1 MIGLLI
7 IGFYWLKKDSADGR
21 LLIWRCGL
29 EMVKDAPWTGHGS
42 GSFEAKYMDYQ
53 ADYFKEYGSQNRYA
67 MLADNV
73 KQPFNEYL
81 GILINFGI
89 VGLAL
94 LLGIVGALV
103 YCYRQNPTQEK
114 KIALYALLSIGV
126 FSFFSY
132 PFTYP
137 FTWMVTFLAVL
148 MLTADY
154 LKRIKI
160 GTWGRN
166 IIYSAALMG
175 FFWGQVRLGARTQS
189 ERSWQEASELAFCRS
204 YDEALP
210 YYVSLKHRFE
220 DNPYFLYNYAA
231 VFTEAKEYEKALKV
245 ALECR
250 KYWAD
255 YDLELLLGDIYREK
269 KDYKQAEEY
278 YMSASYM
285 CPSRFLPL
293 YQLYE
298 LYKCIGNTEKASE
311 LAKILLEKPAKV
323 NSMLIKRIKYQL
335 KKECEPLIL

>member
-1 MIGLLI
+1 
-7 IGFYWLKKDSADGR
+7 
-21 LLIWRCGL
+21 
-29 EMVKDAPWTGHGS
+29 
-42 GSFEAKYMDYQ
+42 
-53 ADYFKEYGSQNRYA
+53 
-67 MLADNV
+67 
-73 KQPFNEYL
+73 
-81 GILINFGI
+81 
-89 VGLAL
+89 
-94 LLGIVGALV
+94 
-103 YCYRQNPTQEK
+103 
-114 KIALYALLSIGV
+114 
-126 FSFFSY
+126 
-132 PFTYP
+132 
-137 FTWMVTFLAVL
+137 
-148 MLTADY
+148 
-154 LKRIKI
+154 
-160 GTWGRN
+160 
-166 IIYSAALMG
+166 MG

-189 ERSWQEASELAFCRS
+189 ERSWQEASELALCHS

-335 KKECEPLIL
+335 KKECELLIL

>member
-1 MIGLLI
+1 MG
-7 IGFYWLKKDSADGR
+7 
-21 LLIWRCGL
+21 
-29 EMVKDAPWTGHGS
+29 V
-42 GSFEAKYMDYQ
+42 
-53 ADYFKEYGSQNRYA
+53 
-67 MLADNV
+67 
-73 KQPFNEYL
+73 
-81 GILINFGI
+81 LINFGI

-137 FTWMVTFLAVL
+137 FTWMVTSLAVL

-166 IIYSAALMG
+166 IMYSAVLMG
-175 FFWGQVRLGARTQS
+175 FFLGQVRLGARTQS
-189 ERSWQEASELAFCRS
+189 ERSWQEASVLALCHS

-323 NSMLIKRIKYQL
+323 NSALIKRIRYMV
-335 KKECEPLIL
+335 KKDGLINSVRR

>member
-1 MIGLLI
+1 
-7 IGFYWLKKDSADGR
+7 
-21 LLIWRCGL
+21 
-29 EMVKDAPWTGHGS
+29 
-42 GSFEAKYMDYQ
+42 
-53 ADYFKEYGSQNRYA
+53 

-81 GILINFGI
+81 GVLINFGI
-89 VGLAL
+89 VGWAL

-114 KIALYALLSIGV
+114 KIALYILLSIGV

-137 FTWMVTFLAVL
+137 FTWMVTFLAVI

-166 IIYSAALMG
+166 IMYTATMMC
-175 FFWGQVRLGARTQS
+175 FFWGLVRLGERTQS
-189 ERSWQEASELAFCRS
+189 ERGWQEASELALCHS

-210 YYVSLKHRFE
+210 YYVSLKHRFK

-293 YQLYE
+293 YQLYG
-298 LYKCIGNTEKASE
+298 LYREMRDD
-311 LAKILLEKPAKV
+311 AKLFLTAKKIVKKPAKI
-323 NSMLIKRIKYQL
+323 NSMLIKRIKYQV
-335 KKECEPLIL
+335 KKECELFAD

>member
-1 MIGLLI
+1 
-7 IGFYWLKKDSADGR
+7 
-21 LLIWRCGL
+21 
-29 EMVKDAPWTGHGS
+29 
-42 GSFEAKYMDYQ
+42 
-53 ADYFKEYGSQNRYA
+53 
-67 MLADNV
+67 
-73 KQPFNEYL
+73 
-81 GILINFGI
+81 
-89 VGLAL
+89 
-94 LLGIVGALV
+94 
-103 YCYRQNPTQEK
+103 
-114 KIALYALLSIGV
+114 
-126 FSFFSY
+126 
-132 PFTYP
+132 
-137 FTWMVTFLAVL
+137 MVTFLAVL

-166 IIYSAALMG
+166 IMCSATVVSC
-175 FFWGQVRLGARTQS
+175 FWGQVRLGERIQS
-189 ERSWQEASELAFCRS
+189 ERSWQEASELAFCHS

-293 YQLYE
+293 YQLYG
-298 LYKCIGNTEKASE
+298 LYREMRDD
-311 LAKILLEKPAKV
+311 AKLFLTAKKIVKKPAKI
-323 NSMLIKRIKYQL
+323 NSMLIKRIKYQV
-335 KKECEPLIL
+335 KKECELFAD

>member
-1 MIGLLI
+1 
-7 IGFYWLKKDSADGR
+7 
-21 LLIWRCGL
+21 
-29 EMVKDAPWTGHGS
+29 
-42 GSFEAKYMDYQ
+42 
-53 ADYFKEYGSQNRYA
+53 
-67 MLADNV
+67 
-73 KQPFNEYL
+73 
-81 GILINFGI
+81 
-89 VGLAL
+89 
-94 LLGIVGALV
+94 
-103 YCYRQNPTQEK
+103 
-114 KIALYALLSIGV
+114 
-126 FSFFSY
+126 
-132 PFTYP
+132 
-137 FTWMVTFLAVL
+137 
-148 MLTADY
+148 
-154 LKRIKI
+154 
-160 GTWGRN
+160 
-166 IIYSAALMG
+166 MG
-175 FFWGQVRLGARTQS
+175 FFLGQVRLGARTQS
-189 ERSWQEASELAFCRS
+189 ERSWQEASELAFCHS

-323 NSMLIKRIKYQL
+323 NSALIRKIRYMV
-335 KKECEPLIL
+335 KKDG